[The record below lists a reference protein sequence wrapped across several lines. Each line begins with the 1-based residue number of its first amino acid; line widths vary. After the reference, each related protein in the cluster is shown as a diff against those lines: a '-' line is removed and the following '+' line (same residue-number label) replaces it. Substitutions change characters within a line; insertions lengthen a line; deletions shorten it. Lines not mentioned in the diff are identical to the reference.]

1 MKIKIEAFAILKDLF
16 GQEFLEYE
24 LPEGT
29 TAGKMLDMLSKTFP
43 NSEQILNV
51 TRVAHQD

>member
-1 MKIKIEAFAILKDLF
+1 MEGFRFQTVEIMIIKIEAFAILKDLF

-29 TAGKMLDMLSKTFP
+29 TAEKMPGQM
-43 NSEQILNV
+43 
-51 TRVAHQD
+51 H